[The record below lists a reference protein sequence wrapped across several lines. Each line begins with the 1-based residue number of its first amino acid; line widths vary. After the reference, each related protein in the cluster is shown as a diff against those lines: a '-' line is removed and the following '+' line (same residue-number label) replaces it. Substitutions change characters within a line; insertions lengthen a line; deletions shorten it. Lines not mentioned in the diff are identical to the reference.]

1 MTLKKIA
8 LICLVIVTSII
19 TSQNSLLV
27 TDANELHGD
36 RVSAYLDSGGNTTKV
51 SVITATPEVT
61 TVNATAITTTISATT
76 ASVSISTTGGTQ
88 NYYFEAAM
96 VVVIA
101 TILGIVA
108 FTRKKKLTER

>member
-1 MTLKKIA
+1 LTLKKIA
-8 LICLVIVTSII
+8 LICLVIMMSVVFL
-19 TSQNSLLV
+19 QNSLLV
-27 TDANELHGD
+27 ADAIELDGA
-36 RVSAYLDSGGNTTKV
+36 RVFAYLDSGGNTTQV

-61 TVNATAITTTISATT
+61 TVNATAITTTIVATT

-88 NYYFEAAM
+88 NYYFEAVM

-108 FTRKKKLTER
+108 FTRKKKLG